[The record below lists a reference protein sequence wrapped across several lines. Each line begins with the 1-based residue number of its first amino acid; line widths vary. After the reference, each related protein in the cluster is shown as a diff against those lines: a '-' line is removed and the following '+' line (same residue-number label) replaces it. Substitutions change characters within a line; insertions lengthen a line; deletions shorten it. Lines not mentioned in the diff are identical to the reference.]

1 MTSLLD
7 YIEEKIRES
16 GNPFQSDYRNEVDN
30 LIALAFP
37 STAKPSNTRV
47 NYSRTDTDNMSPE
60 EYNKWF
66 QGQGHVVRSYPLAT
80 ALGGLGAFKSLR
92 NLLLRK
98 QPKPSP
104 ITAPLAVTDQSQ
116 APVNAPLDPGPT
128 EPLMLEA
135 PLADTDYYSNEEML
149 QMGYSQE
156 NINDMLQDEFGDQF
170 FRDVEA
176 GIGIDFGDD
185 DDGLFPDEDDDN
197 ALGDEYNEDLLMG
210 AEVIPNPLSADP
222 EKPISNE
229 EFYTKPEGFYS
240 ALEKKAEGGNLSKE
254 EKDSAIREIKY
265 RTMAS
270 DAQKW
275 HWDSETNSYLDNL
288 WREIMDDPRKSPYDY
303 FDYDEQGNPLG
314 WKDFVLKDLPADK
327 IYNTVPNIND
337 PENLKEFM
345 DKNPLQF
352 TVRHSSDQWG
362 DGSATHLYFGGTKP
376 NERSRQHYVTNQ
388 RPAQAFIRYSTD
400 DGDGLFNVVEVQ
412 NEMRG
417 GGDAYAKQVV
427 SKLAQQTVLD
437 WSGAQRYEDTISI
450 PTGEQIFKFYQSN
463 LGHGRPLWP
472 EEIELLKLKDNDKF
486 DEQASEFYNK
496 DLMLNEALK
505 DVKRDVKIAID
516 DPDYDWEIAVE
527 EYGQE
532 YVDGVEKIANE
543 IINHRAVG
551 SDSYSRLEKIQT
563 NYKINFLKGSRG
575 DYQGKVKHYN
585 EYVKQLKKSLKQHGA
600 DIEEIK
606 EKKYTII
613 KVLNPEKTRR
623 NTNDNGFTIA
633 MDIPKEKSKRRV
645 A

>member
-1 MTSLLD
+1 MASLLEFIQD
-7 YIEEKIRES
+7 KAKGVNNS
-16 GNPFQSDYRNEVDN
+16 FQSDYRNEVDN

-66 QGQGHVVRSYPLAT
+66 QGQGAVAESHPLA
-80 ALGGLGAFKSLR
+80 AVLGGARLA
-92 NLLLRK
+92 NLARK
-98 QPKPSP
+98 VVQRKKVSPSP
-104 ITAPLAVTDQSQ
+104 TTAPLALTDQSQ

-135 PLADTDYYSNEEML
+135 PLADTNYYSNEEML

-156 NINDMLQDEFGDQF
+156 NINDMLQDEFGDQVF
-170 FRDVEA
+170 ED
-176 GIGIDFGDD
+176 IDFG
-185 DDGLFPDEDDDN
+185 ENVYDDDN
-197 ALGDEYNEDLLMG
+197 AWGDEYNEDLLMG
-210 AEVIPNPLSADP
+210 AEVIPNPLSPDP
-222 EKPISNE
+222 EIPISNE

-303 FDYDEQGNPLG
+303 FDYDEQGNLLE

-352 TVRHSSDQWG
+352 TVRHSKDQYG

-437 WSGAQRYEDTISI
+437 WSGAQRYQDTISI

-463 LGHGRPLWP
+463 LGFGRPLWP

-496 DLMLNEALK
+496 DLMLNEASKAVKK
-505 DVKRDVKIAID
+505 DIKIAID
-516 DPDYDWEIAVE
+516 IPDYDWEIAVE

-532 YVDGVEKIANE
+532 YVDRVQKIANE
-543 IINHRAVG
+543 IKNHRAVG

-575 DYQGKVKHYN
+575 DYQGKVKHYK

-606 EKKYTII
+606 HEKKTII

>member
-1 MTSLLD
+1 MASLLEFIQD
-7 YIEEKIRES
+7 KAKGVNNS
-16 GNPFQSDYRNEVDN
+16 FQSDYRNEVDN

-66 QGQGHVVRSYPLAT
+66 QGQGAVAESHPLA
-80 ALGGLGAFKSLR
+80 AVLGGARLA
-92 NLLLRK
+92 NLARK
-98 QPKPSP
+98 VVQRKKVSPSP
-104 ITAPLAVTDQSQ
+104 TTAPLALTDQSQ

-135 PLADTDYYSNEEML
+135 PLADTNYYSNEEML

-156 NINDMLQDEFGDQF
+156 NINDMLQDEFGDQVF
-170 FRDVEA
+170 ED
-176 GIGIDFGDD
+176 IDFG
-185 DDGLFPDEDDDN
+185 ENVYDDDN
-197 ALGDEYNEDLLMG
+197 AWGDEYNEDLLMG
-210 AEVIPNPLSADP
+210 AEVIPNPLSPDL
-222 EKPISNE
+222 ELPISNE

-275 HWDSETNSYLDNL
+275 HWNSETNSYLDNL

-303 FDYDEQGNPLG
+303 FDYDEQGNLLE

-352 TVRHSSDQWG
+352 TVRHSKDQYG
-362 DGSATHLYFGGTKP
+362 DGLATHLYFGGTKP

-388 RPAQAFIRYSTD
+388 RPAQAFIRYSPD
-400 DGDGLFNVVEVQ
+400 EGDGIFNIVEVQ

-437 WSGAQRYEDTISI
+437 WSGAQRYQDTISI
-450 PTGEQIFKFYQSN
+450 PTGEQIFKVYQSN
-463 LGHGRPLWP
+463 LGFGRPLWP

-496 DLMLNEALK
+496 DLMLNEASKAVKK
-505 DVKRDVKIAID
+505 DIKIAID
-516 DPDYDWEIAVE
+516 IPDYDWEIAVE

-532 YVDGVEKIANE
+532 YVDRVQKIANE
-543 IINHRAVG
+543 IKNHRAVG
-551 SDSYSRLEKIQT
+551 SESYSRLEKIQT

-575 DYQGKVKHYN
+575 DYQGKVKHYK

-606 EKKYTII
+606 HEKKTII

>member
-1 MTSLLD
+1 MASLLEFIQD
-7 YIEEKIRES
+7 KAKGVNNS
-16 GNPFQSDYRNEVDN
+16 FQSDYRNEVDN

-66 QGQGHVVRSYPLAT
+66 QGQGAVAESHPLA
-80 ALGGLGAFKSLR
+80 AVLGGARLA
-92 NLLLRK
+92 NLARK
-98 QPKPSP
+98 VVQRKKVSPSP
-104 ITAPLAVTDQSQ
+104 TTAPLALTDQSQ

-135 PLADTDYYSNEEML
+135 PLADTNYYSNEEML

-156 NINDMLQDEFGDQF
+156 NINDMLQDEFGDQVF
-170 FRDVEA
+170 ED
-176 GIGIDFGDD
+176 IDFG
-185 DDGLFPDEDDDN
+185 ENVYDDDN
-197 ALGDEYNEDLLMG
+197 AWGDEYNEDLLMG
-210 AEVIPNPLSADP
+210 AEVIPNPLSPDP
-222 EKPISNE
+222 EIPISNE

-254 EKDSAIREIKY
+254 EKDSAIREINY

-275 HWDSETNSYLDNL
+275 HWNSETNSYLDNL

-303 FDYDEQGNPLG
+303 FDYDEQGNLLE

-352 TVRHSSDQWG
+352 TVRHSSDQYG

-388 RPAQAFIRYSTD
+388 RPAQAFIRYSPD
-400 DGDGLFNVVEVQ
+400 EGDGIFNIVEVQ

-437 WSGAQRYEDTISI
+437 WSGAQRYQDTISI
-450 PTGEQIFKFYQSN
+450 PTGEQIFKVYQSN
-463 LGHGRPLWP
+463 LGFGRPLWP

-496 DLMLNEALK
+496 DLMLNEASKAVKK
-505 DVKRDVKIAID
+505 DIKIAID
-516 DPDYDWEIAVE
+516 IPDYDWEIAVE

-532 YVDGVEKIANE
+532 YVDRVQKIANE
-543 IINHRAVG
+543 IKNHRAVG
-551 SDSYSRLEKIQT
+551 SESYSRLEKIQT

-575 DYQGKVKHYN
+575 DYQGKVKHYK

-606 EKKYTII
+606 HEKKTII

>member
-1 MTSLLD
+1 MASLLEFIQD
-7 YIEEKIRES
+7 KAKGVNNS
-16 GNPFQSDYRNEVDN
+16 FQSDYRNEVDN

-66 QGQGHVVRSYPLAT
+66 QGQGAVAESHPLA
-80 ALGGLGAFKSLR
+80 AVLGGARLA
-92 NLLLRK
+92 NLARK
-98 QPKPSP
+98 VVQRKKVSPSP
-104 ITAPLAVTDQSQ
+104 TTAPLALTDQSQ

-135 PLADTDYYSNEEML
+135 PLADTNYYSNEEML

-156 NINDMLQDEFGDQF
+156 NINDMLQDEFGDQVF
-170 FRDVEA
+170 ED
-176 GIGIDFGDD
+176 IDFG
-185 DDGLFPDEDDDN
+185 ENVYDDDN
-197 ALGDEYNEDLLMG
+197 AWGDEYNEDLLMG
-210 AEVIPNPLSADP
+210 AEVIPNPLSPDP
-222 EKPISNE
+222 EIPISNE

-303 FDYDEQGNPLG
+303 FDYDEQGNLLE
-314 WKDFVLKDLPADK
+314 WKDFVFKDLPADK

-352 TVRHSSDQWG
+352 TVRHSSDQYG

-388 RPAQAFIRYSTD
+388 RPAQAFIRYSPD
-400 DGDGLFNVVEVQ
+400 EGDGIFNIVEVQ

-437 WSGAQRYEDTISI
+437 WSGAQRYQDTISI

-463 LGHGRPLWP
+463 LGFGRPLWP

-496 DLMLNEALK
+496 DLMLNEASKAVKK
-505 DVKRDVKIAID
+505 DIKIAID
-516 DPDYDWEIAVE
+516 IPDYDWEIAVE

-532 YVDGVEKIANE
+532 YVDRVQKIANE
-543 IINHRAVG
+543 IKNHRTVG
-551 SDSYSRLEKIQT
+551 SDFYSRLEKIQT

-575 DYQGKVKHYN
+575 DYQGKVKHYK

-606 EKKYTII
+606 HEKKTII

>member
-1 MTSLLD
+1 MASLLEFIQD
-7 YIEEKIRES
+7 KAKGVNNS
-16 GNPFQSDYRNEVDN
+16 FQSDYRNEVDN

-66 QGQGHVVRSYPLAT
+66 QGQGAVAESHPLA
-80 ALGGLGAFKSLR
+80 AVLGGARLA
-92 NLLLRK
+92 NLARK
-98 QPKPSP
+98 VVQRKKVSPSP
-104 ITAPLAVTDQSQ
+104 TTAPLALTDQSQ

-135 PLADTDYYSNEEML
+135 PLADTNYYSNEEML

-156 NINDMLQDEFGDQF
+156 NINDMLQDEFGDQVF
-170 FRDVEA
+170 ED
-176 GIGIDFGDD
+176 IDFG
-185 DDGLFPDEDDDN
+185 ENVYDDDN
-197 ALGDEYNEDLLMG
+197 AWGDEYNEDLLMG
-210 AEVIPNPLSADP
+210 AEVIPNPLSPDL
-222 EKPISNE
+222 ELPISNE

-303 FDYDEQGNPLG
+303 FDYDEQGNLLE

-327 IYNTVPNIND
+327 ISNSVPNIND
-337 PENLKEFM
+337 PESLKEFM

-352 TVRHSSDQWG
+352 TVRHSKDQYG
-362 DGSATHLYFGGTKP
+362 DGLATHLYFGGTKP
-376 NERSRQHYVTNQ
+376 NEKSRQHFETNQ
-388 RPAQAFIRYSTD
+388 RPAQAFIRYNTD
-400 DGDGLFNVVEVQ
+400 EGDGFFNVVEVQ

-450 PTGEQIFKFYQSN
+450 PTGEKIFKFYQSN
-463 LGHGRPLWP
+463 LGFGRPLWP
-472 EEIELLKLKDNDKF
+472 EEMELLKLKDNDKF

-496 DLMLNEALK
+496 DLMLNEASKAVKK
-505 DVKRDVKIAID
+505 DIKIAID
-516 DPDYDWEIAVE
+516 IPDYDWEIAVE

-532 YVDGVEKIANE
+532 YVDRVQKIANE
-543 IINHRAVG
+543 IKNHRAVG
-551 SDSYSRLEKIQT
+551 SESYSRLEKIQT
-563 NYKINFLKGSRG
+563 NYKINFLKGSKE

-606 EKKYTII
+606 EKNFTII